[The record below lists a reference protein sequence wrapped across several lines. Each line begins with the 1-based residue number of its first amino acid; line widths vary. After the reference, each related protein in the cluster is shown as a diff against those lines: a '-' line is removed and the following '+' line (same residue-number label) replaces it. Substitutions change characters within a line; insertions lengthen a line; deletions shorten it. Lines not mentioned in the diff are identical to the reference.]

1 MEEDALRALREDG
14 GSEEEIEKAMGRV
27 REVYERA
34 IANFPPGDQK
44 RHWRRYIFLWL
55 YYAVFE
61 EIEAQVSETI
71 GELVQY

>member
-1 MEEDALRALREDG
+1 LRALREDG
-14 GSEEEIEKAMGRV
+14 ESEEEIEKATERV

-34 IANFPPGDQK
+34 IANIPPGDEK

-61 EIEAQVSETI
+61 EIEVQVCA
-71 GELVQY
+71 LVGGLVRC